1 MFTESASA
9 TPLPAASDAA
19 METNDTPTQ
28 DQEVSD
34 GLKKNLDRNSDKPE
48 SNKTIA
54 AVQEV
59 QQSQFGHGNGQC
71 NSCSSIVGVMIS
83 QYFSIQALFDF
94 WILFFLSFQMKKT
107 NSISLRYR
115 PL

>member
-1 MFTESASA
+1 MSTESASA
-9 TPLPAASDAA
+9 SPLSAASHAA

-28 DQEVSD
+28 EQEVSD

-59 QQSQFGHGNGQC
+59 QQPQFEHGNGQC
-71 NSCSSIVGVMIS
+71 NSCSSIVGAMIS
-83 QYFSIQALFDF
+83 QYFSIQALFDL
-94 WILFFLSFQMKKT
+94 WILFLLFFQMKKT
-107 NSISLRYR
+107 NLKSLRSR